1 MDVLSY
7 SDTRANL
14 KEVMDRVVEDRA
26 PVVVTRQKAE
36 AVVMVSLSD
45 WNAMEETLH
54 LLSSPANAARLR
66 DSIRQLDAGGGTERD
81 LIDP

>member
-7 SDTRANL
+7 SQTRANL
-14 KEVMDRVVEDRA
+14 KQVMDRVVEDRT
-26 PVVVTRQKAE
+26 PVVVTRQRSE

-54 LLSSPANAARLR
+54 LLSSPANAERLQ
-66 DSIRQLDAGGGTERD
+66 DAVRQLDAGAGLERE
-81 LIDP
+81 LPGR

>member
-1 MDVLSY
+1 MDVLTY

-14 KEVMDRVVEDRA
+14 ADVMDKVVRDKT
-26 PVVVTRQKAE
+26 PVVVTRQKHE
-36 AVVMVSLSD
+36 AVVIVSLAD

-54 LLSSPANAARLR
+54 LLSSPANAQRLR
-66 DSIRQLDAGGGTERD
+66 DAAAALDAGLGVERD